1 MQSGPEQS
9 SRKLSPLAAGLWGF
23 AIVLGVYILADVLLR

>member
-1 MQSGPEQS
+1 MRSEPEQS

-23 AIVLGVYILADVLLR
+23 AIVLAVFIAAQAFLR